1 MEANIQNMDPQEFE
15 RTFRESIK
23 KRSDTLIEIFLGLHF
38 LVGLVLATYYDT
50 WLIAVAVGGLC
61 LAVYFLSKKMLPGK
75 TVHHY
80 VAGVVL
86 GVFMAQFIYQMH
98 GMFEMHFFAFV
109 ASALMITYQNWKA
122 QIPIAVVVVV
132 HHAVFG
138 YLQFQQFE
146 SNLPNTIFFT
156 QLSYMDL
163 QTFIIHGILATVIF
177 FICGLW
183 AFEMDKRS
191 TETIENTKNILTV
204 AQANDNVSRNLEYAI
219 LLSEGELNETI
230 LYKDGDLMGEALSKI
245 QKKLV

>member
-1 MEANIQNMDPQEFE
+1 MDPQKFQL
-15 RTFRESIK
+15 TFRANIK
-23 KRSDTLIEIFLGLHF
+23 KRSDTLIEIFLALYF
-38 LVGLVLATYYDT
+38 LVGLLLATYYDT
-50 WLIAVAVGGLC
+50 WLIAIVVGGLC
-61 LAVYFLSKKMLPGK
+61 LAAYFITKKLLPNS

-80 VAGVVL
+80 VSSAAL

-109 ASALMITYQNWKA
+109 GSALMITYQNWKA
-122 QIPIAVVVVV
+122 QIPVAVVVVV

-138 YLQFQQFE
+138 LLQYQQFE

-156 QLSYMDL
+156 QLNYMSL
-163 QTFIIHGILATVIF
+163 ETFIIHGILASVIF

-191 TETIENTKNILTV
+191 NETIENTKNILTV
-204 AQANDNVSRNLEYAI
+204 AHANDNVARNLEYAI

-230 LYKDGDLMGEALSKI
+230 RFNDGDLMGEALSKI
-245 QKKLV
+245 QKKLA

>member
-1 MEANIQNMDPQEFE
+1 MIGNIQTMEPQEFE
-15 RTFRESIK
+15 RSFRENIK

-50 WLIAVAVGGLC
+50 WLIAFVVGGLS
-61 LAVYFLSKKMLPGK
+61 LATYFLTKKLLPK
-75 TVHHY
+75 STVHHY
-80 VAGVVL
+80 VSGAVL

-109 ASALMITYQNWKA
+109 ASALMITYQNWKT

-132 HHAVFG
+132 HHAIFG

-156 QLSYMDL
+156 QLSYMSL

-204 AQANDNVSRNLEYAI
+204 AQANDNVSKNLEYAI
-219 LLSEGELNETI
+219 LLSEGELSETI
-230 LYKDGDLMGEALSKI
+230 RFNEGDLMGEALSKI
-245 QKKLV
+245 QKKLA